1 MAKRRIAV
9 VGCGSIGRRH
19 ARVLSARQELAVEL
33 CESHPDHLQR
43 ALREVGEV
51 PTHASFESLLATR
64 PELVVIA
71 TPHRLH
77 AEMSIRSLQAGCH
90 VLCEKPMSDSLAQAR
105 RMLEAAEA
113 SRRVFSVGFT
123 YHFHPVM
130 QHLKELIREGTFGR
144 ILSLHFHVGTY
155 LTLMNSISRHQAEVE
170 GAIAMDYAH
179 QPDLYY
185 WWLGKMPVRVYAA
198 GCRGGDLPLQ
208 SNPNLMAVTLE
219 YEESLIATIHMNYV
233 QHPDRGACEVI
244 GDRGWALFDMRS
256 NSLRLGNLETESE
269 TVRTFDLERDP
280 LMANEHQAFLEAVAA
295 RRPPESP
302 AREAIQSM
310 RIVEA
315 IIQSWR
321 QGRPVAVEE

>member
-1 MAKRRIAV
+1 MARRRIAV

-19 ARVLSARQELAVEL
+19 ARVLSARSELAVEL

-51 PTHASFESLLATR
+51 PTHTSFESLLATP
-64 PELVVIA
+64 PEMVVIA

-77 AEMSIRSLQAGCH
+77 ADMAIRSLQAGCH
-90 VLCEKPMSDSLAQAR
+90 VLCEKPMSDSLAGAR
-105 RMLEAAEA
+105 RMLQAAEA
-113 SRRVFSVGFT
+113 SPRVFSVGFT

-130 QHLKELIREGTFGR
+130 QHLKELFREGAFGR

-179 QPDLYY
+179 QPDLYC

-219 YEESLIATIHMNYV
+219 YEEPLIATIHMNYV
-233 QHPDRGACEVI
+233 QHPDHGSCEVI
-244 GDRGWALFDMRS
+244 GDRGWALFDLRS
-256 NSLRLGNLETESE
+256 GSLRLGNRDPESE
-269 TVRTFDLERDP
+269 TVRTFELERDP
-280 LMANEHQAFLEAVAA
+280 LMADEHQAFLDAVDGL
-295 RRPPESP
+295 RPPESP
-302 AREAIQSM
+302 ARESIQSM

-321 QGRPVAVEE
+321 QGAPVALEE

>member
-105 RMLEAAEA
+105 RML
-113 SRRVFSVGFT
+113 R
-123 YHFHPVM
+123 
-130 QHLKELIREGTFGR
+130 GR
-144 ILSLHFHVGTY
+144 GGQPPGLQRGIY
-155 LTLMNSISRHQAEVE
+155 LPLPSGDAVPE
-170 GAIAMDYAH
+170 GAH
-179 QPDLYY
+179 P
-185 WWLGKMPVRVYAA
+185 
-198 GCRGGDLPLQ
+198 GG
-208 SNPNLMAVTLE
+208 
-219 YEESLIATIHMNYV
+219 
-233 QHPDRGACEVI
+233 
-244 GDRGWALFDMRS
+244 
-256 NSLRLGNLETESE
+256 SLRDAS
-269 TVRTFDLERDP
+269 
-280 LMANEHQAFLEAVAA
+280 
-295 RRPPESP
+295 SP
-302 AREAIQSM
+302 CTSTWGHT
-310 RIVEA
+310 
-315 IIQSWR
+315 S
-321 QGRPVAVEE
+321 P